1 MVPDVVVVGTK
12 FWDTLSDMEKGW
24 LQAAADESV
33 QKQKIYWQETVEEG
47 MEILKEANVQIYNP
61 DKSPFVEKTK
71 PILEEIM
78 KDPKMKKIIDEI
90 NNQ

>member
-1 MVPDVVVVGTK
+1 
-12 FWDTLSDMEKGW
+12 
-24 LQAAADESV
+24 
-33 QKQKIYWQETVEEG
+33 VEEG